1 MKSRAEELKKE
12 KEWEK
17 RKTIVF
23 MSDFGNSDGAVSAM
37 HGVADEVDRDIKIED
52 LTHEIPQ
59 FNIWEASYRLIQ
71 TIPYWAPGTVFVSVV
86 DPGVG
91 SERESV
97 VALLESGHIV
107 VTPDNGTLSHVKKEI
122 GIVEKRT
129 ISEKT
134 NRLKGSSQSYTFHGR
149 DVYAYTG
156 ARLASGQI
164 TFDEVGPES
173 LREVV
178 MLDIEEAKGE
188 YGFVSGSIDIL
199 DTRYGSLWTNIP
211 LSLFTKCGFNYGD
224 FVRIEVT
231 HKNRTVYGDY
241 VKICKN
247 FTEVEKGGSLVY
259 INSLLNV
266 GVAVRE
272 GSFAEMYHI
281 GTGEGWKITLRK

>member
-1 MKSRAEELKKE
+1 MESKVEKLKKE

-23 MSDFGNSDGAVSAM
+23 MSDFGTCDGAVSAM

-52 LTHEIPQ
+52 LTHDIPQ

-107 VTPDNGTLSHVKKEI
+107 VTPDNGTLSHVKKDI
-122 GIVEKRT
+122 GIAEKRT

-156 ARLASGQI
+156 ARLSSGQI
-164 TFDEVGPES
+164 SFEEVGPIS
-173 LREVV
+173 NRDVV
-178 MLDIEEAKGE
+178 MLDIEEAKGSR
-188 YGFVSGSIDIL
+188 GFVSGSVDIL

-211 LSLFTKCGFNYGD
+211 LSLFTECGFSYGD
-224 FVRIEVT
+224 IVRIEIT
-231 HKNRTVYGDY
+231 YKNRTVYGDNIK
-241 VKICKN
+241 VSKN
-247 FTEVEKGGSLVY
+247 FTEVEKGESLIY

-272 GSFAEMYHI
+272 GSFSEMYRI